1 MKVLIGVYLALTLAG
16 CSTPRS
22 NAYHTSAQSN
32 PAWNTKVAMV
42 PPVYKSEPQ
51 PIVHPKLPES
61 YKRKFEEYKRKKVK
75 KSYASEYAPP
85 RVVK

>member
-1 MKVLIGVYLALTLAG
+1 MRMTNVVHLTLALALAG
-16 CSTPRS
+16 CSTPRNEAS
-22 NAYHTSAQSN
+22 EWSA
-32 PAWNTKVAMV
+32 KVAMV
-42 PPVYKSEPQ
+42 EPVYKSEPQ